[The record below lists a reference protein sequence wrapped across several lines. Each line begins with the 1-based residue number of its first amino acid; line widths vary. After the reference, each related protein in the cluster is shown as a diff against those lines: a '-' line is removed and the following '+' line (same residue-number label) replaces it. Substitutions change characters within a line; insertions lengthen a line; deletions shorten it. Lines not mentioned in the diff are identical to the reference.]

1 MTMRRFLCGSIIVA
15 GALLAQSCSTFQLTQ
30 EPFTPKGKKLAVIA
44 GLTNPSSLD
53 AAQALA
59 HELSTASQFQVMPQK
74 QVAQAIPNYPQLI
87 KGPYHSAYF
96 EIDVDYAKTDL
107 ERVKQ
112 IHKHL
117 GTDYLY
123 VLWAPTVTT
132 NGQKSWV
139 TKDYAMMQV
148 IAQLYEFPGGKEVG
162 HGSYMMRL
170 DPDKKEIVRDDLQRV
185 THELAGKTKML
196 K

>member
-1 MTMRRFLCGSIIVA
+1 MRKQYLWA
-15 GALLAQSCSTFQLTQ
+15 MMLATALFAQGCATFQLTQ

-59 HELSTASQFQVMPQK
+59 YELTTTSQFQVMPQK

-87 KGPYHSAYF
+87 KGPYNSAYF
-96 EIDVDYAKTDL
+96 EIDVDYAKTDV

-112 IHKHL
+112 LHKNL

-132 NGQKSWV
+132 NGQKSWF
-139 TKDYAMMQV
+139 TKDYAMMKV
-148 IAQLYEFPGGKEVG
+148 VAQLYEFPGGKEVG
-162 HGSYMMRL
+162 HGTYMMRV
-170 DPDKKEIVRDDLQRV
+170 DPGKNQIVRDDLQRV
-185 THELAGKTKML
+185 TKELAEKTHMVK
-196 K
+196 